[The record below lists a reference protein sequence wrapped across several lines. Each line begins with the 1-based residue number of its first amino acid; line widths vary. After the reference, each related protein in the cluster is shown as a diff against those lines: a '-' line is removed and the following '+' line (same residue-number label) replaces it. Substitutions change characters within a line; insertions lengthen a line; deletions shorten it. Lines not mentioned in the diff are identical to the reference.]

1 MEAHGPA
8 VTRYADSPDW
18 DSVLPLGTPAFDA
31 DAFAELSEMIGE
43 DGVMDMVEIFE
54 TEMRRRLQRLTRGDQ
69 DIATQTR
76 EMHTL
81 KGAAGTVA
89 APRLTAL
96 GHWFEQAVGKGI
108 ALTQTDIDA
117 IEPEL
122 EAYLTS
128 VRVWARRRQLVD

>member
-1 MEAHGPA
+1 
-8 VTRYADSPDW
+8 
-18 DSVLPLGTPAFDA
+18 
-31 DAFAELSEMIGE
+31 MIGE
-43 DGVMDMVEIFE
+43 DGVMDMVEIFATE
-54 TEMRRRLQRLTRGDQ
+54 TRRRLQRLTADGQ

-96 GHWFEQAVGKGI
+96 GHQFEQAGGKGI
-108 ALTQTDIDA
+108 ALTRTAIDA

-122 EAYLTS
+122 EAYLAS